1 MPFIALLVNCDMLD
15 LITTRV
21 RGEGVK
27 CTRSPPNGILIDTDA
42 DACENMSFFPGIV
55 DSRAERI
62 VAALLNV
69 KTSHLVDNLLPAFN
83 CALLPTFPFDSV
95 SDDGDAEG
103 LHVIHSG
110 PTSMLADQV
119 PSPET
124 VPSLFGPTKGGPWVL
139 FRGSMQTDKIGLIPL
154 ELEGIELLTE
164 AKRLMLTATG
174 Y

>member
-83 CALLPTFPFDSV
+83 CALLPA
-95 SDDGDAEG
+95 G
-103 LHVIHSG
+103 
-110 PTSMLADQV
+110 
-119 PSPET
+119 
-124 VPSLFGPTKGGPWVL
+124 
-139 FRGSMQTDKIGLIPL
+139 R
-154 ELEGIELLTE
+154 
-164 AKRLMLTATG
+164 
-174 Y
+174 